1 MRTNVVLNMVLID
14 TSVLINYL
22 KNVEDQY
29 TNALNTLIENHYP
42 LALMILSTWKFYMEQ
57 NPKKNMKSLKN
68 I

>member
-14 TSVLINYL
+14 TLVLINYL

-42 LALMILSTWKFYMEQ
+42 LA
-57 NPKKNMKSLKN
+57 
-68 I
+68 